1 MKKFSE
7 LLQENLERQ
16 LNGLRIN
23 EQKNFTEEILKKSQ
37 TNSGA
42 EQLTK

>member
-7 LLQENLERQ
+7 LQENLERQ
-16 LNGLRIN
+16 HHGLRIN
-23 EQKNFTEEILKKSQ
+23 EQKNFTEEIVKKSQ

-42 EQLTK
+42 ELTK